1 MVGEGADEC
10 DGRGKK
16 IRERGREGQDRIKRG
31 YLLSAKFLFL
41 FVWGARAEQ
50 TRRGGWLAALLQLR
64 VPAFIRRLLVGL
76 GC

>member
-31 YLLSAKFLFL
+31 YLLLLNFSFCLC
-41 FVWGARAEQ
+41 GEHEQ
-50 TRRGGWLAALLQLR
+50 TRRRGR
-64 VPAFIRRLLVGL
+64 L
-76 GC
+76 GCSS